1 MKVNTRSNSSKTL
14 KSSFARLTRVIS
26 SVFGKLNQVLAPV
39 VNMASS
45 FMQIFNI
52 RKKLIVSFLIL
63 SILPLSITGFFAYS
77 DSSSAMESKVQ
88 SYLQQIVNQSSN
100 SLNAQVTKFE
110 ALTKELMGDDTF
122 QNTLLQYITGDSS
135 IKTDTSGTIIQML
148 SNKFMQLDYID
159 FYSIYLNGDTAD
171 PSFHA
176 NLGTSTSEG
185 QKIFKEVA
193 NDNKPVQ
200 WKLMNMV
207 DNSGNDIG
215 IQIGTAKDLR
225 SSITGDSV
233 GAVILMPKNNY
244 LDSVFSNLDI
254 GSYSDGKKF
263 PIFVIDSMGTIISSA
278 DEELGVGVNN
288 EFTTNLSKEIVNV
301 HNNAINEKSTN
312 LTMDYNFNGVSSLVI
327 FSPVANTDWFMVSA
341 VSYEYLNAA
350 SKDIGIKIIIIAIIC
365 LFFALIIS
373 YILSNSI
380 SRPLNLLESN
390 MAKAK
395 KGLLNVNVKST
406 GKDEI
411 ASVCNNF
418 DEMLSNISTLIKKVQ
433 DTSNI
438 VLGSADRISS
448 LADQSSS
455 ISQQIA
461 YTIQEIATG
470 ASSQSEHIL
479 EGVNN
484 LNNLSSE
491 INHVDMNM
499 TDVTSVLSKTNEL
512 SLIANSAVNELN
524 LKARDTSHATH
535 LIIEDIKH
543 LSNEIKDIKKITKVI
558 SGIAEQTNLLSLNA
572 SIEASKA
579 GESGRGFAVVAS
591 EVKKLANQSKEASIL
606 ISNIISKVQ
615 TKTENTVEAANK
627 TQIIIN
633 DEIRAVEEADTIF
646 KTIFASMEHIVVSMA
661 NMENSV
667 KSMLSSK
674 ELCVDSIENVSIVA
688 DQSAATT
695 QEISAS
701 TQEQMTFSEDLSI
714 HAKKLKLLA
723 EEMNES
729 ISQFTIKQ
737 S

>member
-1 MKVNTRSNSSKTL
+1 MKINTRSTSSKTL

-26 SVFGKLNQVLAPV
+26 SVFGKLNKVLAPV
-39 VNMASS
+39 VHMATSY
-45 FMQIFNI
+45 MQIFNI

-63 SILPLSITGFFAYS
+63 TILPLSITGFFAYS

-122 QNTLLQYITGDSS
+122 QNILLQYITGNSS
-135 IKTDTSGTIIQML
+135 TKTDTSGTIIQML
-148 SNKFMQLDYID
+148 SNKYMQLDYID
-159 FYSIYLNGDTAD
+159 FYSIYLNGDSSD
-171 PSFHA
+171 PSFYA
-176 NLGTSTSEG
+176 GLSRNTSDG

-215 IQIGTAKDLR
+215 TQIGTAKDLR

-233 GAVILMPKNNY
+233 GVVILVPKSNY
-244 LDSVFSNLDI
+244 LDSVYSHLDI

-263 PIFVIDSMGTIISSA
+263 PIFVIDDTGTIISSA
-278 DEELGVGVNN
+278 DNSMDVGLNN
-288 EFTTNLSKEIVNV
+288 EFTSNLSKAIVSVYDNSTKE
-301 HNNAINEKSTN
+301 NNTDY
-312 LTMDYNFNGVSSLVI
+312 TMDYNFNGVRSLLI
-327 FSPVANTDWFMVSA
+327 FSPIQNTNWYIVSA
-341 VSYEYLNAA
+341 VSYEYLNAS

-365 LFFALIIS
+365 LFFTLIIS

-461 YTIQEIATG
+461 YTIKEISTG
-470 ASSQSEHIL
+470 ASSQSEHIAV
-479 EGVNN
+479 GVNN

-499 TDVTSVLSKTNEL
+499 TDVTRVLSKTNEL

-524 LKARDTSHATH
+524 LKARDTSHATNF
-535 LIIEDIKH
+535 IIEDIKH
-543 LSNEIKDIKKITKVI
+543 LSNEVKDIKKITKVI
-558 SGIAEQTNLLSLNA
+558 SGIAEQTNLLALNA

-606 ISNIISKVQ
+606 ISNIISNVQ
-615 TKTENTVEAANK
+615 AKTEKTVEAANI

-646 KTIFASMEHIVVSMA
+646 KTIFTSMEHIVVSMT

-695 QEISAS
+695 QEISSS
-701 TQEQMTFSEDLSI
+701 TQEQMTFSEDLSV

-729 ISQFTIKQ
+729 ISQFTIK
-737 S
+737 